1 MRTRFWIA
9 ALLLPLAV
17 LPAAPAAAGGGCGT
31 FTDGAGPAV
40 DTQHNCFVPAVA
52 RVAVGDTVTWRNADG
67 MPHNVTTNAGFGGD
81 LPLKDSL
88 SHRFTEPGVYPYACT
103 LHPGMVG
110 AVVVGDGVP
119 LAMELAAASTAGDP
133 AITPQGGLPAAWM
146 AVAAAL
152 GLLVLALGFGR
163 RRRRTTD

>member
-9 ALLLPLAV
+9 ALLLPLAL

-40 DTQHNCFVPAVA
+40 DAKHNCFAPTVA
-52 RVAVGDTVTWRNADG
+52 RVEPGETVTWRNTDG
-67 MPHNVTTNAGFGGD
+67 MPHNIVTTAGFGGD
-81 LPLKDSL
+81 LPVKGSF
-88 SHRFTEPGVYPYACT
+88 SHRFTEPGVYPYVCT

-119 LAMELAAASTAGDP
+119 LDMELASADTPGGSAA
-133 AITPQGGLPAAWM
+133 TPSSGMPGAWM
-146 AVAAAL
+146 VAAGAL
-152 GLLVLALGFGR
+152 ALLVLALGLGR
-163 RRRRTTD
+163 RRRRAAD

>member
-17 LPAAPAAAGGGCGT
+17 LPAAPAVAGGGCRS

-40 DTQHNCFVPAVA
+40 DAKHNCFAPTVA
-52 RVAVGDTVTWRNADG
+52 RVDPGETVTWRNTDG
-67 MPHNVTTNAGFGGD
+67 SPHNIVTTAGFGGD
-81 LPLKDSL
+81 LPVKDSI
-88 SHRFTEPGVYPYACT
+88 SHRFAEPGVYPYVCT

-119 LAMELAAASTAGDP
+119 LDVDLASAGTTGAP
-133 AITPQGGLPAAWM
+133 VGTVSSGVPGAW
-146 AVAAAL
+146 VAAA
-152 GLLVLALGFGR
+152 GASALLVLALGLGR
-163 RRRRTTD
+163 RRRHTAD